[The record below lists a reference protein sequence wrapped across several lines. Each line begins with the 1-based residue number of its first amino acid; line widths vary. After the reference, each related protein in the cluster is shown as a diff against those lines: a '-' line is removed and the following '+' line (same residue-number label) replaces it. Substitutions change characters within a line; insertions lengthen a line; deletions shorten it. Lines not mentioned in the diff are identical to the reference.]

1 MNNKDY
7 AQYIDHTLLKM
18 DATESDIIK
27 ICDEAKEHHFF
38 SVCVNSCYVPLVADQ
53 LKNSNVKVCSVIG
66 FPLGAMLSS
75 AKAFEAEKAIEAG
88 ADEIDMV
95 INVGFLKSKKLDLVK
110 ADIQAVHDVTKAH
123 NKLLKVIFETCL
135 LTPEEIEQ
143 VALICKALNVEFVKT
158 STGFSTGGATEA
170 DVKLMRQAV
179 GDIIGVKA
187 SGGVRTVETAEQMIK
202 AGATRLGSSS
212 GVQIVSNSTS
222 TDSSNNY

>member
-1 MNNKDY
+1 MKKTDY
-7 AQYIDHTLLKM
+7 ARYIDHTLLKM
-18 DATESDIIK
+18 DATEADIIK
-27 ICDEAKEHHFF
+27 VCDEAKEYNFF
-38 SVCVNSCYVPLVADQ
+38 SVCVNSSYVPLVAEK

-66 FPLGAMLSS
+66 FPLGAMLTS

-110 ADIQAVHDVTKAH
+110 EDIKAVHDVTKSH
-123 NKLLKVIFETCL
+123 HKLLKVIFETCL
-135 LTPEEIEQ
+135 LTSEEIKQ
-143 VALICKALNVEFVKT
+143 VSLICKELNVEFVKT

-170 DVKLMRQAV
+170 DVQLMRQTV
-179 GDIIGVKA
+179 GDTMGLKA

-212 GVQIVSNSTS
+212 GVQIVSDTS
-222 TDSSNNY
+222 SKDSSDSY

>member
-170 DVKLMRQAV
+170 DVKLMRQTV